1 MNIPSSFTI
10 LEFQSESSAVIEEY
24 SLETKVCVGLTA
36 PVLVLIIFFLNWS
49 IVYYEN
55 FGHDP
60 QKRNLSNMMLSSFCM
75 SLGTG
80 ISFNLVLGSIRII
93 FGPFDASN
101 SFAFLVILKLYLNF
115 NHFCLLE
122 VGIYKVLARYF
133 SKAIIGINDDWCH
146 CFFVCLNFMMSFII
160 SITTSWDITLWTPLV
175 KYGYV
180 LGVFISF
187 LIGQEQFI
195 NYEL

>member
-1 MNIPSSFTI
+1 MNIPSSFAI

-36 PVLVLIIFFLNWS
+36 PVLVLIIFFMNWS

-75 SLGTG
+75 VLGTG
-80 ISFNLVLGSIRII
+80 IIISLVLVSIRII

-101 SFAFLVILKLYLNF
+101 SFAFLLIQKLFLNL
-115 NHFCLLE
+115 NLICLLE
-122 VGIYKVLARYF
+122 VGIYKVLASNFPKVIILYIIIICPFLCDSVPCF
-133 SKAIIGINDDWCH
+133 SPQL
-146 CFFVCLNFMMSFII
+146 LNQI
-160 SITTSWDITLWTPLV
+160 
-175 KYGYV
+175 
-180 LGVFISF
+180 
-187 LIGQEQFI
+187 
-195 NYEL
+195 

>member
-1 MNIPSSFTI
+1 MSSPSSLTVV
-10 LEFQSESSAVIEEY
+10 EFHRESLITVEEY
-24 SLETKVCVGLTA
+24 SLETKVCVGMMA
-36 PVLVLIIFFLNWS
+36 LVLILLIFFMNWG
-49 IVYYEN
+49 IAYYEK
-55 FGHDP
+55 FGNDP

-101 SFAFLVILKLYLNF
+101 SFAFLVILKLHLNF

-133 SKAIIGINDDWCH
+133 PKAIIGINDDWCH
-146 CFFVCLNFMMSFII
+146 CFFICLNFMMSFII
-160 SITTSWDITLWTPLV
+160 SITTSWAITLWTPLV

>member
-1 MNIPSSFTI
+1 MNIPSSFAI

-36 PVLVLIIFFLNWS
+36 PVLVLIIFFMNWS

-101 SFAFLVILKLYLNF
+101 SFAFLVILKLHLNF

-122 VGIYKVLARYF
+122 VGIYKVLAKYF
-133 SKAIIGINDDWCH
+133 PKAIIGINDDWCH

-175 KYGYV
+175 KHGYV

>member
-1 MNIPSSFTI
+1 MNIPSSFAI

-36 PVLVLIIFFLNWS
+36 PVLVLIIFFMNWS

-75 SLGTG
+75 VLGTG
-80 ISFNLVLGSIRII
+80 IIISLVLVSIRII

-101 SFAFLVILKLYLNF
+101 SFAFLVILKLHLNF
-115 NHFCLLE
+115 NHFCLME
-122 VGIYKVLARYF
+122 VGIYKVLAKYF
-133 SKAIIGINDDWCH
+133 PKAIIGINDDWCH
-146 CFFVCLNFMMSFII
+146 CFFICLNFMMSFII

>member
-1 MNIPSSFTI
+1 MNIPSSFAI
-10 LEFQSESSAVIEEY
+10 LEFHSESSAVIEEY
-24 SLETKVCVGLTA
+24 SLETKVCISLTA
-36 PVLVLIIFFLNWS
+36 PVLVLIILFLNWS
-49 IVYYEN
+49 IIYYEN

-80 ISFNLVLGSIRII
+80 ISFNLVLGSMRII

-101 SFAFLVILKLYLNF
+101 SFAFLVILKLHLNF

-122 VGIYKVLARYF
+122 VGIYKVLAKYF
-133 SKAIIGINDDWCH
+133 PKAIIGINDDWCH
-146 CFFVCLNFMMSFII
+146 CFFICLNFMMGFII
-160 SITTSWDITLWTPLV
+160 SITTSWAITLWTPLV

>member
-1 MNIPSSFTI
+1 MRFLGIYSVSFSMVVFCKCEPLFFNQKKKLVNLHLNI
-10 LEFQSESSAVIEEY
+10 Y
-24 SLETKVCVGLTA
+24 
-36 PVLVLIIFFLNWS
+36 VLIIFFLNWS

-55 FGHDP
+55 FGYDP
-60 QKRNLSNMMLSSFCM
+60 KKRNLSNMIISSYCM

-80 ISFNLVLGSIRII
+80 IIFILVFISIRII

-101 SFAFLVILKLYLNF
+101 SFAFLVILNIFFNF
-115 NHFCLLE
+115 NRFCFLA
-122 VGIYKVLARYF
+122 VVIYKVFAAF
-133 SKAIIGINDDWCH
+133 FPKEIIGINDDWCH

-160 SITTSWDITLWTPLV
+160 SITTSWAITLWTPLV
-175 KYGYV
+175 KHGYV